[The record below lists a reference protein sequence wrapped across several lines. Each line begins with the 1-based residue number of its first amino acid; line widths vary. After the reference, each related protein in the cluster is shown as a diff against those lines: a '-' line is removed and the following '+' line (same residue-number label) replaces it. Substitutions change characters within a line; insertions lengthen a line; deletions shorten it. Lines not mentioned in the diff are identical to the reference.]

1 MTFLAARLLSTG
13 NLMIAN
19 TIQFDEVTYSN
30 VHIAQNGCYAG
41 LLDEVTQPAN
51 VPMRILNNQTIQ
63 TGNVAGAN
71 GIFDE
76 YTGIS

>member
-1 MTFLAARLLSTG
+1 MTFLAARLLNTG
-13 NLMIAN
+13 NLLIAN

-30 VHIAQNGCYAG
+30 VHIAQTACYVG

-63 TGNVAGAN
+63 TGNVSGAN

-76 YTGIS
+76 YSGIV